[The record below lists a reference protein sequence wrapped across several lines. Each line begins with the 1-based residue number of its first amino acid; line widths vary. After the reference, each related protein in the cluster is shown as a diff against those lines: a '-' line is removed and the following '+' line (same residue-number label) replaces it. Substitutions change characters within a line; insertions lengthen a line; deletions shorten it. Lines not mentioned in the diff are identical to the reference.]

1 MVTEWTSGV
10 AGSAAAN
17 RDPGTPTESGRCLFG
32 AASTRLGRQGSARAV
47 LGHTI
52 ERNQVE
58 VADHSGYGT
67 STTVRP
73 LIPSKSRALQV
84 CTGSSFAIAIAAII
98 AS

>member
-1 MVTEWTSGV
+1 MDQWRCGV
-10 AGSAAAN
+10 NGS
-17 RDPGTPTESGRCLFG
+17 ESGPWRTNG
-32 AASTRLGRQGSARAV
+32 AKSVSVRGRFNAPRASGIGKAV
-47 LGHTI
+47 LGRTI

-73 LIPSKSRALQV
+73 LIPSKSRAWQV
-84 CTGSSFAIAIAAII
+84 CTGRSFAIAIAAII